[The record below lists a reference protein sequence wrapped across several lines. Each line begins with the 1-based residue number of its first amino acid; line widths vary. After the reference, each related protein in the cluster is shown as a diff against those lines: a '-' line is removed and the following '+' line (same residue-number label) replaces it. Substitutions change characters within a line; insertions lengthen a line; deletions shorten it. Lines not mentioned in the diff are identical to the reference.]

1 MTEAQKIDYL
11 TIGHV
16 CRDLTPAGSVPGGT
30 AMYSAR
36 VAQALGARTAV
47 LTSVGPDFE
56 LEPVL
61 PDIAV
66 ECVPA
71 GQTTT
76 FENVYT
82 PAGRQQTVHAV
93 AKTMTAGDVPAA
105 WQRASIVH
113 LGPIVHE
120 IDEGMVQL
128 FSNSL
133 VGVTPQ
139 GWFRRWGKDGRVT
152 VGDWPGLAEVLPL
165 AAAVILSPED
175 LPYPELLDEIREL
188 APVVVLTQQAGGC
201 RVFHRGEMREVPAP
215 AVEEVNPTGAGDVFA
230 AAFFV
235 RLFQTKG
242 NPWSAAKFANRMAAH
257 SVGYDSLADKLNA
270 IRELLEESS

>member
-1 MTEAQKIDYL
+1 
-11 TIGHV
+11 
-16 CRDLTPAGSVPGGT
+16 
-30 AMYSAR
+30 MYSAR

-47 LTSVGPDFE
+47 LTSIGPGFE

-61 PDIAV
+61 PGVAF

-71 GQTTT
+71 ERTTT

-93 AKTMTAGDVPAA
+93 AKTMTASDVPEA

-120 IDEGMVQL
+120 IDEGMVRL

-139 GWFRRWGKDGRVT
+139 GWFRRWGEDGRVS
-152 VGDWPGLAEVLPL
+152 VGDWPGMAEVLPL
-165 AAAVILSPED
+165 AAAVIVSPED
-175 LPYPELLDEIREL
+175 LPYAELLDEIREL

-201 RVFHRGEMREVPAP
+201 KVFYRNEMREVPAP

-230 AAFFV
+230 AAFFI
-235 RLFQTKG
+235 RLYQTKG
-242 NPWSAAKFANRMAAH
+242 NPWSAAEFANGMAAH
-257 SVGYDSLADKLNA
+257 SVSYESLADKLNA
-270 IRELLEESS
+270 IRELLEESA

>member
-1 MTEAQKIDYL
+1 MIDPQKIDYL
-11 TIGHV
+11 IVGHV
-16 CRDLTPAGSVPGGT
+16 CRDLTPAGPVPGGT

-47 LTSVGPDFE
+47 LTSVGPGFE

-71 GQTTT
+71 AQTTT

-120 IDEGMVQL
+120 IDEGMVRL

-139 GWFRRWGKDGRVT
+139 GWFRRWGEDGRVS
-152 VGDWPGLAEVLPL
+152 VGDWPGVAEVLPL
-165 AAAVILSPED
+165 AAAVIVSPED
-175 LPYPELLDEIREL
+175 LPYAGLLDEIREL

-201 RVFHRGEMREVPAP
+201 KVFHRDEMRDVPAP
-215 AVEEVNPTGAGDVFA
+215 AVEEINPTGAGDVFA

-235 RLFQTKG
+235 RLYQTKG
-242 NPWSAAKFANRMAAH
+242 NPWAAAEFANRMAAH
-257 SVGYDSLADKLNA
+257 SVSYDSLAAKLNA
-270 IRELLEESS
+270 IRKLLEETA